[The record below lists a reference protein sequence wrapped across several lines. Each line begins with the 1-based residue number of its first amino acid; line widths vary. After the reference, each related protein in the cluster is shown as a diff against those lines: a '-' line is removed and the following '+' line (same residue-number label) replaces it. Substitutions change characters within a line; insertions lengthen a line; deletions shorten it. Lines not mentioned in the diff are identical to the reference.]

1 MSGVMQF
8 SFLMTT
14 DLLGTLLDST
24 DFNYLL
30 LKIDG
35 FQRLAGNGKCFC
47 WFLCS
52 LYDI

>member
-35 FQRLAGNGKCFC
+35 FQRLLEMVSVFVG
-47 WFLCS
+47 
-52 LYDI
+52 LYVPFMI